1 MRGVCTG
8 IQTLPPRHYHTSF
21 LYTSNKL
28 AQGAAT
34 DSSRVPNGLICLL
47 NYLTLIYLIHTLEHS
62 LLFRHIY
69 TVCRAESAG
78 AGPTGP
84 RVLNNLRKK
93 STLQYIVRCVKSE
106 C

>member
-28 AQGAAT
+28 AHTAAT

-69 TVCRAESAG
+69 TLQSCVCRAESPI
-78 AGPTGP
+78 GPG
-84 RVLNNLRKK
+84 VLNNL
-93 STLQYIVRCVKSE
+93 QGENYVVRCGKK
-106 C
+106 

>member
-1 MRGVCTG
+1 MRAVCTG

-28 AQGAAT
+28 AHTAAT

-69 TVCRAESAG
+69 TLQSCVCVES
-78 AGPTGP
+78 
-84 RVLNNLRKK
+84 RQCERIQLVLNNLQGEKN
-93 STLQYIVRCVKSE
+93 IVRCVKNDV
-106 C
+106 

>member
-28 AQGAAT
+28 AHTAAT

-69 TVCRAESAG
+69 TVCRTES
-78 AGPTGP
+78 AGPTGQ
-84 RVLNNLRKK
+84 RALREK
-93 STLQYIVRCVKSE
+93 SYIVRCV
-106 C
+106 

>member
-1 MRGVCTG
+1 MRAVCTG

-69 TVCRAESAG
+69 TLQSCVCRAES

-84 RVLNNLRKK
+84 RVLNNLQGEK
-93 STLQYIVRCVKSE
+93 YIVRCVKSE